1 MAIKT
6 QDSQVGDVVI
16 GGVTINVVNLDGLSL
31 FATDAARSVR

>member
-16 GGVTINVVNLDGLSL
+16 CGVTINVVNLDGLSL
-31 FATDAARSVR
+31 FATHATGSVR